1 VTEHPQVDTG
11 KAAVHGD
18 IDLARSDLV
27 LLLSDIQALSKVL
40 EGKQQYIGLIGTWWI
55 KETDR
60 K

>member
-1 VTEHPQVDTG
+1 MDTG